1 MSDRNVDIINEEIE
15 FINKIYPNE
24 KSEQKILKEYIKSID
39 IKKINSII
47 HSFENEFKYKFS
59 DKFRK
64 VITIYLIVTLERIQ
78 NNNIINRKNNADFLI
93 KLPEYYTKT
102 KTVAENYNEY
112 ELIKGIKYGFIELTK
127 FRKAKP
133 NLDNKLDQW
142 LIFLDNKNKEL
153 LKMVTEKN
161 KIIAKAEEKRQY
173 LTGDAERERLQELRE
188 KAEFDEAS
196 AYEAGRKIGEKY
208 GQKIGQE
215 IGQEIGEK
223 RGRKAMSI
231 ETARG
236 MLKDKLDKKL
246 ITKYTG
252 LTSEEIEAI
261 AL

>member
-1 MSDRNVDIINEEIE
+1 
-15 FINKIYPNE
+15 
-24 KSEQKILKEYIKSID
+24 
-39 IKKINSII
+39 
-47 HSFENEFKYKFS
+47 
-59 DKFRK
+59 
-64 VITIYLIVTLERIQ
+64 
-78 NNNIINRKNNADFLI
+78 
-93 KLPEYYTKT
+93 
-102 KTVAENYNEY
+102 
-112 ELIKGIKYGFIELTK
+112 
-127 FRKAKP
+127 
-133 NLDNKLDQW
+133 
-142 LIFLDNKNKEL
+142 
-153 LKMVTEKN
+153 MVTEKN

-208 GQKIGQE
+208 GQKIGKKIGQKIGQE
-215 IGQEIGEK
+215 IGQEIGEERGIKIGEK

-236 MLKDKLDKKL
+236 MLKDKLDKNL

>member
-1 MSDRNVDIINEEIE
+1 
-15 FINKIYPNE
+15 
-24 KSEQKILKEYIKSID
+24 
-39 IKKINSII
+39 
-47 HSFENEFKYKFS
+47 
-59 DKFRK
+59 
-64 VITIYLIVTLERIQ
+64 
-78 NNNIINRKNNADFLI
+78 
-93 KLPEYYTKT
+93 
-102 KTVAENYNEY
+102 
-112 ELIKGIKYGFIELTK
+112 
-127 FRKAKP
+127 
-133 NLDNKLDQW
+133 
-142 LIFLDNKNKEL
+142 
-153 LKMVTEKN
+153 MVTEKN

-215 IGQEIGEK
+215 IGEK

>member
-1 MSDRNVDIINEEIE
+1 
-15 FINKIYPNE
+15 
-24 KSEQKILKEYIKSID
+24 
-39 IKKINSII
+39 
-47 HSFENEFKYKFS
+47 
-59 DKFRK
+59 
-64 VITIYLIVTLERIQ
+64 
-78 NNNIINRKNNADFLI
+78 
-93 KLPEYYTKT
+93 
-102 KTVAENYNEY
+102 
-112 ELIKGIKYGFIELTK
+112 
-127 FRKAKP
+127 
-133 NLDNKLDQW
+133 
-142 LIFLDNKNKEL
+142 
-153 LKMVTEKN
+153 MVTEKN

-208 GQKIGQE
+208 GPKIGPKIGQE

-223 RGRKAMSI
+223 RGRKAMFI

>member
-1 MSDRNVDIINEEIE
+1 
-15 FINKIYPNE
+15 
-24 KSEQKILKEYIKSID
+24 
-39 IKKINSII
+39 
-47 HSFENEFKYKFS
+47 
-59 DKFRK
+59 
-64 VITIYLIVTLERIQ
+64 
-78 NNNIINRKNNADFLI
+78 
-93 KLPEYYTKT
+93 
-102 KTVAENYNEY
+102 
-112 ELIKGIKYGFIELTK
+112 
-127 FRKAKP
+127 
-133 NLDNKLDQW
+133 
-142 LIFLDNKNKEL
+142 
-153 LKMVTEKN
+153 MVTEKN

>member
-1 MSDRNVDIINEEIE
+1 
-15 FINKIYPNE
+15 
-24 KSEQKILKEYIKSID
+24 
-39 IKKINSII
+39 
-47 HSFENEFKYKFS
+47 
-59 DKFRK
+59 
-64 VITIYLIVTLERIQ
+64 
-78 NNNIINRKNNADFLI
+78 
-93 KLPEYYTKT
+93 
-102 KTVAENYNEY
+102 
-112 ELIKGIKYGFIELTK
+112 
-127 FRKAKP
+127 
-133 NLDNKLDQW
+133 
-142 LIFLDNKNKEL
+142 
-153 LKMVTEKN
+153 MVTEKN

-208 GQKIGQE
+208 GQKIGQKIGQE

-246 ITKYTG
+246 IIKYTG